1 MTSRS
6 PPAGCHAFRADAD
19 ASSSTPSPMHRR
31 VRPIG
36 TFLASPLILAG
47 LLSLMAFPVM
57 AEGPDRTGSR
67 AYCTNTAGDSPRP
80 AYDPCLNAQVDKSD
94 TLSAVEEDMLLAEAT
109 MADEAEVE
117 TEQAEPLAAA
127 EEWAE
132 SWTSVNVDSI
142 GFAFDSA
149 ELTPAMRQDLDDL
162 VEKLHSSENAD
173 QLEIVGHTDSTGPA
187 EYNME
192 LSQRRAQAVSDYLAD
207 QGIER
212 DRMVVSGRGMNEP
225 QGTNDTLE
233 GREANRRVAT
243 ASFR

>member
-1 MTSRS
+1 MRRRS
-6 PPAGCHAFRADAD
+6 H
-19 ASSSTPSPMHRR
+19 
-31 VRPIG
+31 PIG

-57 AEGPDRTGSR
+57 AEGADRTGSR
-67 AYCTNTAGDSPRP
+67 LYCTNGAGNSPRP
-80 AYDPCLNAQVDKSD
+80 DYDPCLNAQVDESD
-94 TLSAVEEDMLLAEAT
+94 RLSAVEDDMLLAEAT
-109 MADEAEVE
+109 IADETAVEV
-117 TEQAEPLAAA
+117 EQAEPVVAA
-127 EEWAE
+127 EDRAEPWAP
-132 SWTSVNVDSI
+132 VHVDSI

-149 ELTPAMRQDLDDL
+149 ELTPAMRQELDDL
-162 VEKLHSSENAD
+162 AERLHASEGAD
-173 QLEIVGHTDSTGPA
+173 QLEIVGYTDSTGPA

-233 GREANRRVAT
+233 GRAANRRVAT

>member
-1 MTSRS
+1 
-6 PPAGCHAFRADAD
+6 
-19 ASSSTPSPMHRR
+19 
-31 VRPIG
+31 
-36 TFLASPLILAG
+36 
-47 LLSLMAFPVM
+47 
-57 AEGPDRTGSR
+57 
-67 AYCTNTAGDSPRP
+67 
-80 AYDPCLNAQVDKSD
+80 
-94 TLSAVEEDMLLAEAT
+94 

-117 TEQAEPLAAA
+117 PEQSEPLAAA

-162 VEKLHSSENAD
+162 AERLHESESAD
-173 QLEIVGHTDSTGPA
+173 QLEIVGHTDNIGPA

-192 LSQRRAQAVSDYLAD
+192 LSQRRAQAVSDYLAE
-207 QGIER
+207 QGVER

-225 QGTNDTLE
+225 QGTNDTRE

-243 ASFR
+243 ATIR